1 MFPGISQSAP
11 RQSREQGFTPFAE
24 PPRSAEPEIH
34 HIVRAAEPQST
45 SERYEEPKFVS
56 FGGTEFGSDF
66 DAPAAELEIT
76 QEPRDAFEDFQPE
89 PVPEWEEPAE
99 SAEPSEPQ
107 EEPSQPEPVTEPAPR
122 PKVIKKN
129 AAAISAYGKIAGTP
143 LARADGY
150 EAVSRPEPVE
160 PLEPAKPSE
169 PADSPAETESAEKD
183 PFWEIGSIFDVLE
196 QSENDMSRSSTM
208 TALSEPDSS
217 EPHGTAFERESAQ
230 TSEPAEPAERP
241 APSEKPAAKRTA
253 HRKPL
258 HQPEVTSAQ
267 ADSGEMRARPRS
279 AVPRLR
285 LRNPSRRLR
294 KRTQSRRRYR
304 REYGQRSATFS
315 ILTITE

>member
-1 MFPGISQSAP
+1 MK
-11 RQSREQGFTPFAE
+11 SRSSF
-24 PPRSAEPEIH
+24 RSAEPSSVLISTH
-34 HIVRAAEPQST
+34 PAAEP
-45 SERYEEPKFVS
+45 
-56 FGGTEFGSDF
+56 
-66 DAPAAELEIT
+66 EIT

-107 EEPSQPEPVTEPAPR
+107 EEPSQPEPVPEPAPR

-169 PADSPAETESAEKD
+169 PVDSPAKTESAEKD

-217 EPHGTAFERESAQ
+217 EPHGTASARESAQ
-230 TSEPAEPAERP
+230 PSEPTEPAERP
-241 APSEKPAAKRTA
+241 GA
-253 HRKPL
+253 
-258 HQPEVTSAQ
+258 
-267 ADSGEMRARPRS
+267 G
-279 AVPRLR
+279 
-285 LRNPSRRLR
+285 
-294 KRTQSRRRYR
+294 
-304 REYGQRSATFS
+304 
-315 ILTITE
+315 

>member
-1 MFPGISQSAP
+1 MPPGYTQSAP

-66 DAPAAELEIT
+66 AAPAAEPDIT

-99 SAEPSEPQ
+99 SADPSEPQ
-107 EEPSQPEPVTEPAPR
+107 KELSQPEPVPEPAPR

-169 PADSPAETESAEKD
+169 PVKPVDSPAESESAEKD

-196 QSENDMSRSSTM
+196 QSENDMSRSPTM
-208 TALSEPDSS
+208 NALSEPESS
-217 EPHGTAFERESAQ
+217 EPHGTAVAQ
-230 TSEPAEPAERP
+230 EQVQPTEPAESAERP
-241 APSEKPAAKRTA
+241 APAEKPGGEAYRAQEAATPAGGNFRT
-253 HRKPL
+253 
-258 HQPEVTSAQ
+258 
-267 ADSGEMRARPRS
+267 GRPR
-279 AVPRLR
+279 
-285 LRNPSRRLR
+285 RNAPP
-294 KRTQSRRRYR
+294 
-304 REYGQRSATFS
+304 GQEA
-315 ILTITE
+315 